1 MSKTRFRSRM
11 FEVGDIVE
19 PNFLST
25 RDYGIGVIIAV
36 HDDILEPKLLVQ
48 WACKDYPLPE
58 HFSDITRVKD
68 E

>member
-19 PNFLST
+19 PNFSSSQ
-25 RDYGIGVIIAV
+25 DYSIGVIISV
-36 HDDILEPKLLVQ
+36 HDDIPEPKLLVQ
-48 WACKDYPLPE
+48 WACKGVPRLE
-58 HFSDITRVKD
+58 HFIDVLRVKD